1 MILIMMDSALLFKR
15 NFEKKLLKD
24 KKKKPISLPLM
35 IYHVQL
41 LTMQFFFFEAIL
53 IVTVIMQHYA
63 NTN

>member
-41 LTMQFFFFEAIL
+41 LTMQFFFFGGNPHRNC
-53 IVTVIMQHYA
+53 HYA
-63 NTN
+63 ALC